1 MPNKDKI
8 PLKTSFQVT
17 THQTTKEI
25 IHQMRDLATTIR
37 GEAPQGMDITE
48 QPRRNNKGTDFSMT
62 KEIEP

>member
-1 MPNKDKI
+1 M
-8 PLKTSFQVT
+8 SFQVT

-25 IHQMRDLATTIR
+25 THQMRDLATTIR
-37 GEAPQGMDITE
+37 GEAPQGMDIIE